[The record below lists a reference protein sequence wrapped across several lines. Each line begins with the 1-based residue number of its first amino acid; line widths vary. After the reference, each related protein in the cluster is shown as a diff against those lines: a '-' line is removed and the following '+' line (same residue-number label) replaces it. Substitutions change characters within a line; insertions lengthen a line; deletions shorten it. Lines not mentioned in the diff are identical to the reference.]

1 VSDYWRRRSPDGR
14 ERLMAG
20 TVGAAVGVSVGLL
33 AFYLA
38 RVALGRDR
46 LRLEPPDERG
56 SGERE

>member
-1 VSDYWRRRSPDGR
+1 
-14 ERLMAG
+14 MAG